1 MSDYESYDTIGI
13 NKMQIIDTYLVE
25 IKYQERQ

>member
-13 NKMQIIDTYLVE
+13 NKMQIIDTYFVV
-25 IKYQERQ
+25 IRY